1 MSFFKAK
8 HVLFKEGQPA
18 KNSFKVVSGEVL
30 CLKFTNGRLVP
41 VMLATKGHVI
51 GENALIHGGK
61 YDYSAIVL
69 DNGEIET
76 TSSETYWN
84 EFKTSPQWMPNL
96 INTMLSRLNNTANL
110 LAENRV
116 IHSSIYD
123 EQHFTSAVEI
133 EYKKLLGL

>member
-1 MSFFKAK
+1 MSLYKEK
-8 HVLFKEGQPA
+8 QVLFKEGQPA
-18 KNSFKVVSGEVL
+18 QNSFKIITGEVL

-41 VMLATKGHVI
+41 VILATKGHVI
-51 GENALIHGGK
+51 GENALIHGAK
-61 YDYSAIVL
+61 YDYSAIAL
-69 DNGEIET
+69 ENSEIQL
-76 TSSETYWN
+76 TSSENYWN

-96 INTMLSRLNNTANL
+96 INTMLSRLNNTATL

-123 EQHFTSAVEI
+123 EQNFTSAVEI